1 MAKQNNFLTWLSLAP
16 IQIFLLLSAQA
27 VILIVINIFYPDLL
41 SLG

>member
-1 MAKQNNFLTWLSLAP
+1 MAKQNALLTWLSLAP

-27 VILIVINIFYPDLL
+27 AILIVINMFYPDLL